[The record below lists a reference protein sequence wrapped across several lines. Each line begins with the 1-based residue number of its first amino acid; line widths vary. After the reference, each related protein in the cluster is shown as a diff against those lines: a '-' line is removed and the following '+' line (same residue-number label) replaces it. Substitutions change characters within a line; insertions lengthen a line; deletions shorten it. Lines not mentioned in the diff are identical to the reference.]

1 MKSKWLFLLLWMC
14 VIVRPE
20 AWGQEVKSANTVA
33 EEWIQVSSSSATVLQ
48 WFEWI
53 EKSTGI
59 VLSYNPAQMELG
71 DVCRIEHGGKMTVET
86 LVRRILSGYQMKIAV
101 VPPRKLVIHA
111 RKIESYDVS
120 GTVSEEDSEE
130 RLYGAVVTLEDKDGK
145 QWNTIS
151 NGKGIFRL
159 HVPEGTYTLKTSYMG
174 YAPQSQSVRVTRD
187 CFVRTCLKPL
197 LFEIEEVTVESG
209 KRENELGELT
219 PSNLL
224 AFSGGD
230 LFSQIWILPGGTSS
244 LAGQNFMV
252 DGGGYDENQLLLD
265 GVPVFHPGHF
275 SSLLPVFNGD
285 AVKNMVFHKGFFP
298 TPLEGRISS
307 VTEVNLKEGNKKE
320 HVRTLTLDMPAASVM
335 LEGPIIK
342 NKLSYMVVARRN
354 WLDFFDSLLSEE
366 NRLNHSAYDY
376 NAKLSYNLSPVTMM
390 NFLAYGARDDFHLP
404 IEENGEN
411 VSVLRWD
418 NQAYQL
424 SFATQKG
431 RLGNNVTTD
440 FSYSL
445 ENLYHARW
453 GVKYAYEV
461 YDLVS
466 QGEEMR
472 VRHEPVNQ
480 VSVYYD
486 NLLRISPE
494 FSVQVGV
501 HGVAYCPQHHRSYY
515 SIQPRLSVKYFPS
528 ERNLLYLNFSKM
540 EQFYHFLR
548 FDSFSLPTDFR
559 MPSIDGFKPRSS
571 EHYEMGWKHFMDSG
585 QCEVS
590 VYYKTKRNV
599 LALRPDT
606 WVEDENWQKYLMVG
620 NGDSYG
626 VKGYL
631 YQHWKRW
638 SLQLSYAHSRSRE
651 WFGKLPEKG
660 KVPSLYDVPHQLGGA
675 LSYQLT
681 TRSSFSVGGM
691 LRSGKVRF
699 LNEDYEPLS
708 VDDFR
713 EKREPL
719 NYRVDVG
726 YSYRKS
732 FGEKLLLL
740 RLGVYNVVGNPSEGD
755 ILSFYSVH
763 WRGNCLPYGSISFKF

>member
-342 NKLSYMVVARRN
+342 NKLSYMVGARRN

-366 NRLNHSAYDY
+366 NRLNHSTYDY

-571 EHYEMGWKHFMDSG
+571 EYYEMGWKHFMDSG
-585 QCEVS
+585 
-590 VYYKTKRNV
+590 
-599 LALRPDT
+599 
-606 WVEDENWQKYLMVG
+606 
-620 NGDSYG
+620 
-626 VKGYL
+626 
-631 YQHWKRW
+631 
-638 SLQLSYAHSRSRE
+638 
-651 WFGKLPEKG
+651 
-660 KVPSLYDVPHQLGGA
+660 
-675 LSYQLT
+675 
-681 TRSSFSVGGM
+681 
-691 LRSGKVRF
+691 
-699 LNEDYEPLS
+699 
-708 VDDFR
+708 
-713 EKREPL
+713 
-719 NYRVDVG
+719 
-726 YSYRKS
+726 
-732 FGEKLLLL
+732 
-740 RLGVYNVVGNPSEGD
+740 
-755 ILSFYSVH
+755 
-763 WRGNCLPYGSISFKF
+763 

>member
-86 LVRRILSGYQMKIAV
+86 LVRRILSGYQVKIAV

-230 LFSQIWILPGGTSS
+230 LFSQIWILPGVTSS

-285 AVKNMVFHKGFFP
+285 AVKNMIFHKGFFP

-342 NKLSYMVVARRN
+342 NKLSYMVGARRS

-366 NRLNHSAYDY
+366 NRLNHSTYDY

-585 QCEVS
+585 
-590 VYYKTKRNV
+590 
-599 LALRPDT
+599 
-606 WVEDENWQKYLMVG
+606 
-620 NGDSYG
+620 
-626 VKGYL
+626 
-631 YQHWKRW
+631 
-638 SLQLSYAHSRSRE
+638 
-651 WFGKLPEKG
+651 
-660 KVPSLYDVPHQLGGA
+660 
-675 LSYQLT
+675 
-681 TRSSFSVGGM
+681 
-691 LRSGKVRF
+691 
-699 LNEDYEPLS
+699 
-708 VDDFR
+708 
-713 EKREPL
+713 
-719 NYRVDVG
+719 
-726 YSYRKS
+726 
-732 FGEKLLLL
+732 
-740 RLGVYNVVGNPSEGD
+740 
-755 ILSFYSVH
+755 
-763 WRGNCLPYGSISFKF
+763 

>member
-230 LFSQIWILPGGTSS
+230 LFSQIWILPGGGTSS

-335 LEGPIIK
+335 LEEPIIK
-342 NKLSYMVVARRN
+342 NKLSYMVGARRS

-480 VSVYYD
+480 VSAYYD

-585 QCEVS
+585 
-590 VYYKTKRNV
+590 
-599 LALRPDT
+599 
-606 WVEDENWQKYLMVG
+606 
-620 NGDSYG
+620 
-626 VKGYL
+626 
-631 YQHWKRW
+631 
-638 SLQLSYAHSRSRE
+638 
-651 WFGKLPEKG
+651 
-660 KVPSLYDVPHQLGGA
+660 
-675 LSYQLT
+675 
-681 TRSSFSVGGM
+681 
-691 LRSGKVRF
+691 
-699 LNEDYEPLS
+699 
-708 VDDFR
+708 
-713 EKREPL
+713 
-719 NYRVDVG
+719 
-726 YSYRKS
+726 
-732 FGEKLLLL
+732 
-740 RLGVYNVVGNPSEGD
+740 
-755 ILSFYSVH
+755 
-763 WRGNCLPYGSISFKF
+763 

>member
-366 NRLNHSAYDY
+366 NRLNHSTYDY

-606 WVEDENWQKYLMVG
+606 WVEDESWQKYLMVG

>member
-366 NRLNHSAYDY
+366 NRLNHSTYDY

-631 YQHWKRW
+631 YQYWKRW

>member
-197 LFEIEEVTVESG
+197 LFEIEEVIVESG

-342 NKLSYMVVARRN
+342 NKLSYMVGARRN

-366 NRLNHSAYDY
+366 NRLNHSTYDY

-480 VSVYYD
+480 VSIYYD

-559 MPSIDGFKPRSS
+559 MPSIDSFKPRSS

-590 VYYKTKRNV
+590 VYYKTRRNV

-606 WVEDENWQKYLMVG
+606 WVEDESWQKYLMVG

-691 LRSGKVRF
+691 LRSRKVRF

-740 RLGVYNVVGNPSEGD
+740 RLGVYNVVGNPSEED

>member
-366 NRLNHSAYDY
+366 NRLNHSTYDY

>member
-130 RLYGAVVTLEDKDGK
+130 RLYGTVVTLEDKDGK

-366 NRLNHSAYDY
+366 NRLNHSTYDY

-548 FDSFSLPTDFR
+548 FDSFSLPADFR

-585 QCEVS
+585 
-590 VYYKTKRNV
+590 
-599 LALRPDT
+599 
-606 WVEDENWQKYLMVG
+606 
-620 NGDSYG
+620 
-626 VKGYL
+626 
-631 YQHWKRW
+631 
-638 SLQLSYAHSRSRE
+638 
-651 WFGKLPEKG
+651 
-660 KVPSLYDVPHQLGGA
+660 
-675 LSYQLT
+675 
-681 TRSSFSVGGM
+681 
-691 LRSGKVRF
+691 
-699 LNEDYEPLS
+699 
-708 VDDFR
+708 
-713 EKREPL
+713 
-719 NYRVDVG
+719 
-726 YSYRKS
+726 
-732 FGEKLLLL
+732 
-740 RLGVYNVVGNPSEGD
+740 
-755 ILSFYSVH
+755 
-763 WRGNCLPYGSISFKF
+763 

>member
-230 LFSQIWILPGGTSS
+230 LFSQIWILPGGGTSS

-335 LEGPIIK
+335 LEEPIIE
-342 NKLSYMVVARRN
+342 NKLSYMVGARRS

-480 VSVYYD
+480 VSAYYD

-585 QCEVS
+585 
-590 VYYKTKRNV
+590 
-599 LALRPDT
+599 
-606 WVEDENWQKYLMVG
+606 
-620 NGDSYG
+620 
-626 VKGYL
+626 
-631 YQHWKRW
+631 
-638 SLQLSYAHSRSRE
+638 
-651 WFGKLPEKG
+651 
-660 KVPSLYDVPHQLGGA
+660 
-675 LSYQLT
+675 
-681 TRSSFSVGGM
+681 
-691 LRSGKVRF
+691 
-699 LNEDYEPLS
+699 
-708 VDDFR
+708 
-713 EKREPL
+713 
-719 NYRVDVG
+719 
-726 YSYRKS
+726 
-732 FGEKLLLL
+732 
-740 RLGVYNVVGNPSEGD
+740 
-755 ILSFYSVH
+755 
-763 WRGNCLPYGSISFKF
+763 